1 MKNLDDTL
9 PLFGI
14 FITFCAFL
22 FGFAQYFLRD
32 LREKRK
38 AIDPLPKNESEV
50 KLIEK
55 HAVIKFLTYMTS
67 GFAIIFIL
75 IWFFLIFSSKAI
87 EKIWTE
93 EDPMLIQD
101 CRVQIC
107 FIAFFS
113 ATLSCYYIF
122 MVLKYS
128 KDNN

>member
-75 IWFFLIFSSKAI
+75 IWFF
-87 EKIWTE
+87 
-93 EDPMLIQD
+93 
-101 CRVQIC
+101 
-107 FIAFFS
+107 
-113 ATLSCYYIF
+113 
-122 MVLKYS
+122 
-128 KDNN
+128 